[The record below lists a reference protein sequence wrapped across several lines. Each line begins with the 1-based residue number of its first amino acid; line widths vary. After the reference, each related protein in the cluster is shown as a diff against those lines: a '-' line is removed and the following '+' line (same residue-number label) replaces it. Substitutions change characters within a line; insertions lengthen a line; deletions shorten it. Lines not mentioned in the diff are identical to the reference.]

1 MLVASGRART
11 AWLVTGFAISFLA
24 AYTVNSSAFQ
34 RYFDPPIL
42 LAIGWCL
49 ASLESGRTT
58 YGPIGRGQLRLAAFG
73 VFSMQ
78 AIFALLTLYAKMRW
92 AEG

>member
-1 MLVASGRART
+1 LVS
-11 AWLVTGFAISFLA
+11 GFAVSFLA

-49 ASLESGRTT
+49 ASLDAGRTT

-73 VFSMQ
+73 VFSLQ
-78 AIFALLTLYAKMRW
+78 AVFTFLTLYAKMCW